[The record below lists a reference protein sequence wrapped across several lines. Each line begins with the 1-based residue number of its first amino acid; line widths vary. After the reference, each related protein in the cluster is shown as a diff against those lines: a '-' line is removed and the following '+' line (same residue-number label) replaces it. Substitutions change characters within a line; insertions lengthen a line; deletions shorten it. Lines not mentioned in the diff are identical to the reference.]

1 MDPWQLR
8 PARDH
13 GLPLRERLASTRREP
28 GLGEVLLQRGTG
40 MLLSGYLR
48 AAHRLRI
55 HGAEQLP
62 SQPPFVMIANHSS
75 HLDALSLAAALP
87 WRLRQD
93 TYLLAAGD
101 VFFETPAKSL
111 LASWLLNAL
120 PMQRRGPVRHALGDL
135 RARLQEDHCGLV
147 LFPEGT
153 RSPDGAMQPF
163 KPGLGM
169 LVAGTEVPVLP
180 CWVEGAFA
188 AWPRQAKWPRRGPVQ
203 VRIGAPL
210 RFGAVA
216 DDREGWQLVVRQAEQ
231 AVANLAADLLPPN
244 RCDARGR

>member
-13 GLPLRERLASTRREP
+13 GLPMRERLASTRREP
-28 GLGEVLLQRGTG
+28 GLGEVLLQRTTG
-40 MLLSGYLR
+40 MLLAGYLR
-48 AAHRLRI
+48 TAHRLRI
-55 HGAEQLP
+55 HGAQNLP
-62 SQPPFVMIANHSS
+62 TQPPFVMIANHSS

-87 WRLRQD
+87 WRLRQV

-153 RSPDGAMQPF
+153 RSPDGVMQPF
-163 KPGLGM
+163 KSGLGM
-169 LVAGTEVPVLP
+169 LVAGTEVPVVP
-180 CWVEGAFA
+180 CWVQGAFA
-188 AWPRQAKWPRRGPVQ
+188 AWPRQARLPRRGRVQ
-203 VRIGAPL
+203 VHIGEPM
-210 RFGAVA
+210 RFHDVA
-216 DDREGWQLVVRQAEQ
+216 DDREGWQLVVKQAAA
-231 AVANLAADLLPPN
+231 AVAILATEAAELRP
-244 RCDARGR
+244 